1 MRFRFP
7 LFALLCVFAAFAFV
21 GEAYAK
27 DEWISVRSKNFNLIG
42 NAGEKDIRGVA
53 QRLEQ
58 FRETFRRLFPNMRL
72 STPIQTNV
80 VVFKSDSAYTPYK
93 PKKADGK
100 ADKWVAG
107 YFQSGEDVN
116 YITLSVSGDRDS
128 TYGTI
133 FHEYVIM

>member
-1 MRFRFP
+1 MKLRIP
-7 LFALLCVFAAFAFV
+7 LFALLCAFAV
-21 GEAYAK
+21 LSLSATAHAK

-42 NAGEKDIRGVA
+42 NASDKDIRAVA

-58 FRETFRRLFPNMRL
+58 FRETFRRLFPGMRL

-80 VVFKSDSAYTPYK
+80 IVFKNDSAYTPYK
-93 PKKADGK
+93 PKKSDGK

-116 YITLSVSGDRDS
+116 Y
-128 TYGTI
+128 
-133 FHEYVIM
+133 